1 MADGM
6 KIIGHTAEAF
16 VVYVL
21 AKIGVE
27 VFMVKQDGIDVVA
40 LRGPGILVAQR
51 IEVKGATYNDKNLYG
66 FSCSKGKPKRSYT
79 KKDCDIIAL
88 VGLLDEG
95 VSFRAVEEL
104 QQVTKKI
111 HRRDYES
118 NDITERT
125 WNKSLVKSLQSTK
138 KLLEGI

>member
-6 KIIGHTAEAF
+6 KMIGHIAEAY
-16 VVYVL
+16 VVYAL
-21 AKIGVE
+21 SKLGVE
-27 VFMVKQDGIDVVA
+27 AFMVKQDGIDVVA
-40 LRGPGILVAQR
+40 LRGPGVLVAQR
-51 IEVKGATYNDKNLYG
+51 IEVKGATYNDKNLYS

-79 KKDCDIIAL
+79 KQDCDIIAL
-88 VGLLDEG
+88 VGLLDDG
-95 VSFRAVEEL
+95 VSFKAVEEL

-111 HRRDYES
+111 HRRDYQS

-125 WNKSLVKSLQSTK
+125 WNKALAKSLQSTK